1 MLAVGIAIP
10 IGADYRSASYANRSQ
25 LEEASAMRQDINIAR
40 RCERA
45 VVTAYREL
53 RQIGSDDLSA
63 FQACTA
69 LYRIHHPEA
78 TLNEARRLVAEWVDH
93 HLVRDQDGAPQAH

>member
-1 MLAVGIAIP
+1 MGQESQ
-10 IGADYRSASYANRSQ
+10 IG
-25 LEEASAMRQDINIAR
+25 R

-45 VVTAYREL
+45 VVTAYSEL
-53 RQIGSDDLSA
+53 RQIGSDDMSA

-78 TLNEARRLVAEWVDH
+78 SMNEARRLVAEWIDH
-93 HLVRDQDGAPQAH
+93 HLVRKASGPTDGCLCD

>member
-1 MLAVGIAIP
+1 MGRDFSHIAH
-10 IGADYRSASYANRSQ
+10 
-25 LEEASAMRQDINIAR
+25 

-53 RQIGSDDLSA
+53 REAGQGDLPA

-78 TLNEARRLVAEWVDH
+78 SLDEARRLVSEWVDH
-93 HLVRDQDGAPQAH
+93 HLVRKSADATAGCDCP

>member
-1 MLAVGIAIP
+1 MGQDVSE
-10 IGADYRSASYANRSQ
+10 IG
-25 LEEASAMRQDINIAR
+25 R

-45 VVTAYREL
+45 VVTAYSEL
-53 RQIGSDDLSA
+53 RQIGSGDLEA

-78 TLNEARRLVAEWVDH
+78 SLNEARRLVAEWIDH
-93 HLVRDQDGAPQAH
+93 HLVRGERGPTPGCVCN

>member
-1 MLAVGIAIP
+1 MSVLRACRSERIAVVRESSP
-10 IGADYRSASYANRSQ
+10 
-25 LEEASAMRQDINIAR
+25 IAR

-53 RQIGSDDLSA
+53 RQHGNADLHA
-63 FQACTA
+63 FQACTT

-78 TLNEARRLVAEWVDH
+78 SLNEARRLVSEWIDH
-93 HLVRDQDGAPQAH
+93 HVVRQDAGPTPGCECD

>member
-1 MLAVGIAIP
+1 MV
-10 IGADYRSASYANRSQ
+10 RESSA
-25 LEEASAMRQDINIAR
+25 IAR

-53 RQIGSDDLSA
+53 RGCGNADPDA
-63 FQACTA
+63 FRACTT

-78 TLNEARRLVAEWVDH
+78 SLNEARRLVAEWVDQ
-93 HLVRDQDGAPQAH
+93 HLDRATGAARAA

>member
-1 MLAVGIAIP
+1 
-10 IGADYRSASYANRSQ
+10 
-25 LEEASAMRQDINIAR
+25 MRQDIDIAR

-53 RQIGSDDLSA
+53 RQVGSADLSA

-78 TLNEARRLVAEWVDH
+78 TIGEARRLVAEWIDRHV
-93 HLVRDQDGAPQAH
+93 VVQDNAAASH

>member
-1 MLAVGIAIP
+1 
-10 IGADYRSASYANRSQ
+10 
-25 LEEASAMRQDINIAR
+25 MRQDIDIAR

-53 RQIGSDDLSA
+53 RQVGSNDLSA

-78 TLNEARRLVAEWVDH
+78 TIGEARRLVAEWI
-93 HLVRDQDGAPQAH
+93 DQHVVGHDKAAAEH

>member
-1 MLAVGIAIP
+1 
-10 IGADYRSASYANRSQ
+10 
-25 LEEASAMRQDINIAR
+25 MRQDTNIAR

-53 RQIGSDDLSA
+53 RQVGSADLSA

-78 TLNEARRLVAEWVDH
+78 TIHEARRLVAEWVYH
-93 HLVRDQDGAPQAH
+93 HIVRQEGSPS

>member
-1 MLAVGIAIP
+1 MGHDNWAQESR
-10 IGADYRSASYANRSQ
+10 IG
-25 LEEASAMRQDINIAR
+25 R

-45 VVTAYREL
+45 VVTAYQEL

-78 TLNEARRLVAEWVDH
+78 SMNEARRLVAEWIDH
-93 HLVRDQDGAPQAH
+93 HLVRHDPGPTPGCACG

>member
-1 MLAVGIAIP
+1 MGNDAV
-10 IGADYRSASYANRSQ
+10 S
-25 LEEASAMRQDINIAR
+25 LIAR

-53 RQIGSDDLSA
+53 RQHGTGDLGA
-63 FQACTA
+63 FQACTT

-78 TLNEARRLVAEWVDH
+78 SVHEARRLVAEWIDH
-93 HLVRDQDGAPQAH
+93 HLVRGDKGPTPGCDCG

>member
-1 MLAVGIAIP
+1 MV
-10 IGADYRSASYANRSQ
+10 R
-25 LEEASAMRQDINIAR
+25 EWRQESRFAR

-53 RQIGSDDLSA
+53 RQIGSDDMSA

-78 TLNEARRLVAEWVDH
+78 SINEARRLVAEWLDH
-93 HLVRDQDGAPQAH
+93 HVVHGKSGPTNGCGCEQD

>member
-1 MLAVGIAIP
+1 MAQKNP
-10 IGADYRSASYANRSQ
+10 IG
-25 LEEASAMRQDINIAR
+25 R

-45 VVTAYREL
+45 VVTAYSEL
-53 RQIGSDDLSA
+53 RQVGSDDMSA

-78 TLNEARRLVAEWVDH
+78 SISEARRLVAEWIDH
-93 HLVRDQDGAPQAH
+93 HLIRQDNSATGGCLCE